1 MSSHSISKEFKL
13 NLDIL
18 EKCRKQMGY
27 SIDDVKK
34 KIKTIDLIEAGE
46 KRPTYKQLEE
56 LGKLYDVPRRVFISK
71 ELPPEYR
78 YDEKPNFRKF
88 KNYEVFVSDA
98 RKLVNQAKRYRD
110 FFLELREDIELPI
123 TPFSL
128 GQDMTSEKIKKM
140 SPEEAS
146 IWARNWLS
154 LKESKHLTFNQL
166 REKLEEKSI
175 FVFLSNKFRG
185 SGHIGKDSNF
195 RGVCLTHEV
204 MPIIIINDSDAR
216 KAQSFTLFHELGH
229 LLRNDDAI
237 DSFEESD
244 SSTEWWCEDF
254 SGNFLMPRKEFLEN
268 IEQWKKIVDFENEL
282 ELEIVEKIADH
293 FQVSTHACLVRM
305 QRVKVI
311 SKEKYDD
318 LDEERKEKNEEYL
331 KILKD
336 SEGGLP
342 RNRPNEVKKQFGLP
356 FIRTVF
362 DAWYQKDLNLVQ
374 VLRVFD
380 LKKVSHVRKIEGE
393 LKP

>member
-1 MSSHSISKEFKL
+1 MSSHSISKEFEP
-13 NLDIL
+13 NPDIL
-18 EKCRKQMGY
+18 RKCREQMGY

-34 KIKTIDLIEAGE
+34 KIKVKSIELIEAGK
-46 KRPTYKQLEE
+46 KRPTYKQLED
-56 LGKLYDVPRRVFISK
+56 LGKLYDVPDWVFISK

-88 KNYEVFVSDA
+88 KNSEVFVSGT
-98 RKLVNQAKRYRD
+98 RKLFNQAKDYRD

-140 SPEEAS
+140 SPKGAS

-154 LKESKHLTFNQL
+154 LKDTDRLNFDQL

-185 SGHIGKDSNF
+185 AGNIKGINF
-195 RGVCLTHEV
+195 RGTCLTHEV

-237 DSFEESD
+237 DSFEESN
-244 SSTEWWCEDF
+244 STIELWCEDF
-254 SGNFLMPRKEFLEN
+254 SGNFLMPENEFMKMIKE
-268 IEQWKKIVDFENEL
+268 WKEKIDFEKDLKLKIVKD
-282 ELEIVEKIADH
+282 IADY
-293 FQVSTHACLVRM
+293 FQVSTHSCLVRM
-305 QRVKVI
+305 RRLEVI
-311 SKEKYDD
+311 SKEKYDT
-318 LDEERKEKNEEYL
+318 LNAERENQNENY
-331 KILKD
+331 
-336 SEGGLP
+336 SGFAP
-342 RNRPNEVKKQFGLP
+342 RKRHNEVKKRFGLP

-362 DAWYQKDLNLVQ
+362 DAWHQKELNLVQ

>member
-1 MSSHSISKEFKL
+1 MSSHSISKEFEL

-34 KIKTIDLIEAGE
+34 KIKVKSIELIEAGK

-88 KNYEVFVSDA
+88 KNYEVFVSDT

-128 GQDMTSEKIKKM
+128 GNDMTSEKIKKM

-146 IWARNWLS
+146 IWARKLLS
-154 LKESKHLTFNQL
+154 LKDTDRLNFDQL

-185 SGHIGKDSNF
+185 SGHMGKDSNF
-195 RGVCLTHEV
+195 RGACLLHEV
-204 MPIIIINDSDAR
+204 MPIIIINDSDTK

-237 DSFEESD
+237 DSFEENKPN
-244 SSTEWWCEDF
+244 EQWCEDF
-254 SGNFLMPRKEFLEN
+254 SGNFLMPKNQFTEEIKRWKE
-268 IEQWKKIVDFENEL
+268 KIDFE
-282 ELEIVEKIADH
+282 K
-293 FQVSTHACLVRM
+293 
-305 QRVKVI
+305 
-311 SKEKYDD
+311 D
-318 LDEERKEKNEEYL
+318 LDL
-331 KILKD
+331 SLIH
-336 SEGGLP
+336 
-342 RNRPNEVKKQFGLP
+342 
-356 FIRTVF
+356 I
-362 DAWYQKDLNLVQ
+362 
-374 VLRVFD
+374 
-380 LKKVSHVRKIEGE
+380 
-393 LKP
+393 